1 MDISDYFGY
10 KVQLEQLDNKL
21 MIDIILKR
29 HRISGYNIYFEPEN
43 PELIKRKYKKLTE
56 KEIQNILIEE
66 FFSELNKFAKSNIS
80 LALLYWM
87 RSTKKV
93 TSSLITLS
101 SLHELTT
108 FPGVINQEKIFVL
121 YLLLLHDGLSEEEVA
136 LIYDK
141 HPNEIR
147 LILLTLFDDGIIVK
161 RENLFII
168 NPLLYRQII
177 FLLQSKNIIH

>member
-1 MDISDYFGY
+1 
-10 KVQLEQLDNKL
+10 
-21 MIDIILKR
+21 
-29 HRISGYNIYFEPEN
+29 
-43 PELIKRKYKKLTE
+43 
-56 KEIQNILIEE
+56 
-66 FFSELNKFAKSNIS
+66 
-80 LALLYWM
+80 M

-147 LILLTLFDDGIIVK
+147 LILLTLFDDGIIIK